1 MKIVILAAV
10 LAISYLLPGTCEAG
24 PINRR
29 NVRPFSHG
37 PMEKAPFNF
46 GNTNLGKAQQD
57 DDDLPAYIFTE
68 YGESNTLALC
78 ACWYMGGD
86 EPVMKVQQEKLEAP
100 GKAHLQQATFRYLY
114 YTLDEFGDLF
124 LCGCVAAIVPPE
136 VDRK

>member
-37 PMEKAPFNF
+37 PMEKAPLNF
-46 GNTNLGKAQQD
+46 GNTNFGKTQQD
-57 DDDLPAYIFTE
+57 ADDLPDLVFTE
-68 YGESNTLALC
+68 YGEYNIMALC
-78 ACWYMGGD
+78 ACWYLGGE
-86 EPVMKVQQEKLEAP
+86 EPRMKIQQGKLKAP
-100 GKAHLQQATFRYLY
+100 GKAHLQQSTLPYVY
-114 YTLDEFGDLF
+114 YMLDEFGDLF
-124 LCGCVAAIVPPE
+124 ICSCVAAIVPPE